1 MEYPFKD
8 LLPLDEVLE
17 REGYYKDWTHLDP
30 EVFYSLTQ
38 ISEYIKTKGYGAD
51 VRLLISQLAEHFGL
65 SVVEVTD
72 IANGLIAR
80 QSIVE
85 NRQDAVENFNNQVIQ
100 EMTDKDVISAP
111 EIIQMRDGEA
121 TASVRLDRDF
131 QALNDNIS
139 TSVEALKSH
148 LEDAITERGISIKAL
163 GAKGDM
169 SEDASPYIMQAL
181 DYVNSPDALTKTV
194 FIPQGKYLINSD
206 ILLDG
211 WGFNI
216 VGEGRYSELVAG
228 EGIELAVIRSRTEE
242 RVRDSALRSV
252 KIENI
257 HINGDK
263 RDIYGVLMDGFNRG
277 CQFNNNRVTQC
288 AKDQVAINGSWC
300 FTFNYNVIEGIIDG
314 YASERNYRGRGLVLG
329 DQFNPATYI
338 SVGVNIPN
346 LVGNSFQYLDVGLV
360 YKYGQGAIITGNTFE
375 SCLNGYARLI
385 YTHGGIYQGN
395 YHEINV
401 NGAGV
406 RLGLVNSDERPLDS
420 WVFSGNIFEAKMS
433 SSTAEWSIES
443 MVNCTIENNF
453 YIDTNREIVVG
464 SGVTTTNAFGNR
476 IQVTPDKF
484 LENTPL
490 DRTVNQV
497 YWKKFGDRD

>member
-30 EVFYSLTQ
+30 KVFYSLTQ
-38 ISEYIKTKGYGAD
+38 ISEYIKTKGFGVD
-51 VRLLISQLAEHFGL
+51 VRLLIAQLAEHFGL

-72 IANGLIAR
+72 IANSLIAR
-80 QSIVE
+80 QSAVE
-85 NRQDAVENFNNQVIQ
+85 NRQDAVEVFNNQVIQ

-121 TASVRLDRDF
+121 TASARLERDF
-131 QALNDNIS
+131 QALNDNVS

-163 GAKGDM
+163 GAKSDM

-181 DYVNSPDALTKTV
+181 DYVNSPNALTKTV

-216 VGEGRYSELVAG
+216 IGEGRYSELVAG
-228 EGIELAVIRSRTEE
+228 EGIELAVIRSRSEE
-242 RVRDSALRSV
+242 RVRNTALRSV

-277 CQFNNNRVTQC
+277 CQFNSNRVTNC

-314 YASERNYRGRGLVLG
+314 FVSEMNYTGRGLVLG
-329 DQFNPATYI
+329 VQTNPIFYR
-338 SVGVNIPN
+338 SVGVNMPTII
-346 LVGNSFQYLDVGLV
+346 GNSFQYLEVGLL
-360 YKYGQGAIITGNTFE
+360 YRYGMSCVITGNTFE
-375 SCLNGYARLI
+375 STLNGYTVLQ
-385 YTHGGIYQGN
+385 YVKGGIYQGN
-395 YHEINV
+395 YHEV
-401 NGAGV
+401 NKNGGGV
-406 RLGLVNSDERPLDS
+406 RIGLVSEAESPLMGF
-420 WVFSGNIFEAKMS
+420 VFSGNIFEAKQTG
-433 SSTAEWSIES
+433 STAEWHIDAMINS
-443 MVNCTIENNF
+443 TIENNF
-453 YIDTNREIVVG
+453 YVDTNREMVVG
-464 SGVTTTNAFGNR
+464 SYTTSSNTYGNR
-476 IQVTPDKF
+476 IQYTAGK
-484 LENTPL
+484 LYENSKL
-490 DRTVNQV
+490 DRAVNMI
-497 YWKKFGDRD
+497 YNKKMGD